1 MKKIFFVVAVFVF
14 LFAGVTAFAQMKGGK
29 YEAKDAADKQGY
41 AGSIEIVV
49 ADGKIVKVDYTEF
62 KGKDDKKKNNYVNT
76 EMKKRSK
83 ISFAEAAAKL
93 EANLIAS
100 QNPDKVDAVTGATG
114 LSKRFVELAKKALP
128 K

>member
-1 MKKIFFVVAVFVF
+1 MKKIFFIIAVLGF
-14 LFAGVTAFAQMKGGK
+14 LFAGVSAFAQMKGGK

-49 ADGKIVKVDYTEF
+49 ADGKIVKVDYTEL

-76 EMKKRSK
+76 EMKKRTK
-83 ISFAEAAAKL
+83 ISFAEAVKKL
-93 EANLIAS
+93 ETELVTV
-100 QNPDKVDAVTGATG
+100 QNPDKVDVITGATG
-114 LSKRFVELAKKALP
+114 VSKRFVELAKKALP